1 MNNLGPNKKR
11 AHVEVVD
18 FGKSSD
24 EDDEVESEA
33 SIPQTKG
40 KYVGIW
46 MRTAST
52 DTLLALVNE
61 IKDELNR
68 RIPH

>member
-1 MNNLGPNKKR
+1 MNNSGPRKKR
-11 AHVEVVD
+11 VRVEIVD
-18 FGKSSD
+18 LDKSSD
-24 EDDEVESEA
+24 DDDEVESEA
-33 SIPQTKG
+33 PTPQTKG
-40 KYVGIW
+40 KHVGIW
-46 MRTAST
+46 MRIAST